1 MLDEPTNNLD
11 MASVRKLTAALES
24 YEGALIVVSH
34 DVPFLESIGI
44 TRWLLLDGELRD
56 ITADEVREGELPMA

>member
-11 MASVRKLTAALES
+11 LASVRQLGAALES
-24 YEGALIVVSH
+24 YQGALLVASH

-44 TRWLLLDGELRD
+44 TRWLALDGGALRP
-56 ITADEVREGELPMA
+56 ASAEEVRESLGQ

>member
-11 MASVRKLTAALES
+11 LASVRQLSGALEA
-24 YEGALIVVSH
+24 YEGALLVASH

-44 TRWLLLDGELRD
+44 TRWLLLDGTLRPSS
-56 ITADEVREGELPMA
+56 AEEVRESLWHG